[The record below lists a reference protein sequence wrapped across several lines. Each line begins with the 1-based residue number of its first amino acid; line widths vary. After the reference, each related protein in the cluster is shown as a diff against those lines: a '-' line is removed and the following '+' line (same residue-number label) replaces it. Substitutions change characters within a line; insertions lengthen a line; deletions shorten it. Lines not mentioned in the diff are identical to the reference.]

1 MKLNWNKWKIFKV
14 NQNVY
19 VIKSKQN
26 KTKQTVSRENFITSF
41 SGGRGP
47 MAIVM
52 LTRVILF

>member
-1 MKLNWNKWKIFKV
+1 MKDIQSQSKHV
-14 NQNVY
+14 CDQ
-19 VIKSKQN
+19 IKTKQN

-41 SGGRGP
+41 SGGRVP